1 MNFRYCPDCGALLS
15 SRDLGDDRNIP
26 WCDNCGKPWFPMFPT
41 CVISLVHNSRGE
53 VLLLHQN
60 YISARYANLVSGYM
74 QPGETAEEAAVRE
87 IREETGLEVVSLRQA
102 GTYWF
107 AKKEMLMI
115 GFTALVA
122 DEPEVKLSCEVD
134 SAEWCKAPEAI
145 AKVHPEGSVS
155 YTLCALYLN
164 MINPK

>member
-1 MNFRYCPDCGALLS
+1 
-15 SRDLGDDRNIP
+15 
-26 WCDNCGKPWFPMFPT
+26 MFPT
-41 CVISLVHNSRGE
+41 CVISLVHNNCGE

-60 YISARYANLVSGYM
+60 YISAKYANLVSGYM

-115 GFTALVA
+115 GFTALVS
-122 DEPEVKLSCEVD
+122 DNSEVALSGEVD
-134 SAEWCKAPEAI
+134 SAEWAEA
-145 AKVHPEGSVS
+145 AEAVRKVHPEGSVS
-155 YTLCALYLN
+155 HTLCALHLTR
-164 MINPK
+164 ISQK

>member
-15 SRDLGDDRNIP
+15 PRDLGDDKNIP
-26 WCDNCGKPWFPMFPT
+26 WCDNCDKPWFPMFPT

-60 YISARYANLVSGYM
+60 YISAKYANLVSGYM

-87 IREETGLEVVSLRQA
+87 IREETGLEVVSLHQA

-107 AKKEMLMI
+107 AKKEMLML
-115 GFTALVA
+115 GFTALVS
-122 DEPEVKLSCEVD
+122 DNSEVALSGEVD
-134 SAEWCKAPEAI
+134 SAEWAEA
-145 AKVHPEGSVS
+145 AEAVRKVHPEGSVS
-155 YTLCALYLN
+155 HTLCALHLTR
-164 MINPK
+164 ISQK

>member
-1 MNFRYCPDCGALLS
+1 
-15 SRDLGDDRNIP
+15 
-26 WCDNCGKPWFPMFPT
+26 MFPT

-60 YISARYANLVSGYM
+60 YISAKYANLVSGYM
-74 QPGETAEEAAVRE
+74 QPGEKAEEAAVRE

-115 GFTALVA
+115 GFTALVS
-122 DEPEVKLSCEVD
+122 DNSEVALSGEVD
-134 SAEWCKAPEAI
+134 SAEWAEA
-145 AKVHPEGSVS
+145 AEAVRKVHPEGSVS
-155 YTLCALYLN
+155 HTLCALHLTR
-164 MINPK
+164 ISQK

>member
-1 MNFRYCPDCGALLS
+1 MKFRYCPDCGALLS
-15 SRDLGDDRNIP
+15 PRDLGDDKNIP

-41 CVISLVHNSRGE
+41 CVISLVHNSRDE

-60 YISARYANLVSGYM
+60 YISAKYANLVSGYM

-115 GFTALVA
+115 GFTALVS
-122 DEPEVKLSCEVD
+122 DDSEVVLSGEVD
-134 SAEWCKAPEAI
+134 SAEWAEA
-145 AKVHPEGSVS
+145 AEAVRKVHPEGSVS
-155 YTLCALYLN
+155 HTLCALHFTR
-164 MINPK
+164 ISQK